1 MFLNHRPVLVFLLFL
16 AASPVDVVSRVL
28 YSDSI
33 YQDGYPVNE
42 TLRLDPLQ
50 LDLNPL
56 HLLCPVCSIMQD
68 VLGLVTGLVLGGGL
82 LKHVGITVCSIGLS
96 STIKIPILP
105 NALCAA
111 IFELI
116 FMLTKKVGG
125 GICPLFAL
133 CPMPKQK
140 AKPTK
145 SSILATEEEYE
156 NQIFDIIGNKDST
169 NLSPQMEYIYQEFL
183 KQLPLEEMKHIRV
196 KDDDVRN
203 ILRNFVAA
211 LQFHLDHRKEYLA
224 ITSLNV

>member
-111 IFELI
+111 IFE
-116 FMLTKKVGG
+116 V
-125 GICPLFAL
+125 
-133 CPMPKQK
+133 
-140 AKPTK
+140 
-145 SSILATEEEYE
+145 
-156 NQIFDIIGNKDST
+156 
-169 NLSPQMEYIYQEFL
+169 
-183 KQLPLEEMKHIRV
+183 V